1 MTETE
6 WSRLAVRALERMP
19 TPNIRRSPRHSHASL
34 SACGSFNSS
43 SQDCPLTREAP
54 SSHPL
59 PFRVLVVGTGLT
71 GCLVA
76 LRLRQRAD
84 ELKRLRPIE
93 IVVDVTERATYP
105 SGQFGAVATHGG
117 SVADVGAQV
126 LSTLNVDD
134 HRAMGGHGVEVK
146 DIKLASE
153 IVQRLLASSSSN
165 EKLLVRAKDE
175 ALGETE
181 ERMIWEGLWQH
192 YFAPYGM
199 ASVLRKLLEW
209 ANVEPS
215 FLGLGLIPSVRKLLD
230 ERGLFELKEFIV
242 EPADQNQKPRRN
254 TAEAT
259 IRYLSSD
266 QRHVLKSVKYD
277 VRTCEAHFFSGEI
290 SDSLARAFS
299 DESRVELMVEDI
311 DNRIQYISWQDRK
324 QKFPER
330 HSDSNDTV
338 ALVIH
343 GRAGELH
350 PLGDALDRTLS
361 KLSKGTFSPDEVS
374 THRIHSKSILWDV
387 SQLITPMEAV
397 VADPPS
403 EPPWQCIVSRDG
415 RLIVA
420 GDFMTQSSFLG
431 CVASAD
437 AAARAVVEAAIIQM
451 EL

>member
-1 MTETE
+1 M
-6 WSRLAVRALERMP
+6 
-19 TPNIRRSPRHSHASL
+19 
-34 SACGSFNSS
+34 
-43 SQDCPLTREAP
+43 
-54 SSHPL
+54 
-59 PFRVLVVGTGLT
+59 
-71 GCLVA
+71 
-76 LRLRQRAD
+76 
-84 ELKRLRPIE
+84 
-93 IVVDVTERATYP
+93 
-105 SGQFGAVATHGG
+105 
-117 SVADVGAQV
+117 ADVGAQV

-215 FLGLGLIPSVRKLLD
+215 FGVRIDSIRTK
-230 ERGLFELKEFIV
+230 
-242 EPADQNQKPRRN
+242 
-254 TAEAT
+254 TAGREGT
-259 IRYLSSD
+259 IRVKGIYRRASRSKSETEEEYCRSYDSVVVCIPAPNVLEINGVLDSLSSD

-451 EL
+451 GL